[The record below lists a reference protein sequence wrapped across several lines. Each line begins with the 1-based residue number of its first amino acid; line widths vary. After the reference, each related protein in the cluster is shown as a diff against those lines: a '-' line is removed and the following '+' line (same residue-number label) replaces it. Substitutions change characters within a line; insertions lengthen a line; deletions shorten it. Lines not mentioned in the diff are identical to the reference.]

1 MFWRGLFVATSLTVF
16 IVLTSRGP
24 LLRFGAMGRPGLVF
38 AALSATGNILF
49 VISITQTDVANTLV
63 IIAAAPLL
71 AVLLSHFV
79 LAEPIDRR
87 TWIAAVAVLLGVA
100 VVFSGSFEQ
109 GHLVGDLAA
118 LAGALVIAGWMTLI
132 RRYPTVPMIPA
143 LALGG
148 LLAAA
153 VAFSFAAPI
162 TLVAADFR
170 LLALSGFVLIPIALG
185 LIVLGPRYLPAPEVS
200 LLILGDAV
208 IGTLLVWLV
217 IGEQPTIEAIA
228 SGLVIITA
236 LGAHAIVG
244 SRQPSAA
251 IFHEGP

>member
-1 MFWRGLFVATSLTVF
+1 MF
-16 IVLTSRGP
+16 IVLTSRGS
-24 LLRFGAMGRPGLVF
+24 LVRFGAIGRPGLVF

-49 VISITQTDVANTLV
+49 VISITQTDVANTLI
-63 IIAAAPLL
+63 IIAVAPLL
-71 AVLLSHFV
+71 AALLSHFV

-87 TWIAAVAVLLGVA
+87 TWIAAVAVSLGVA

-118 LAGALVIAGWMTLI
+118 LAGALVIAGWMTLV
-132 RRYPTVPMIPA
+132 RRYPTVPMNPG

-153 VAFSFAAPI
+153 VALSFATPF
-162 TLVAADFR
+162 TLVAADFG
-170 LLALSGFVLIPIALG
+170 LLALSGLVLLPIALG

-200 LLILGDAV
+200 ILILGEVV
-208 IGTLLVWLV
+208 IGTLLVWAV
-217 IGEQPTIEAIA
+217 IGERPTIEAFY

-236 LGAHAIVG
+236 VVAHAIAG
-244 SRQPSAA
+244 TRQPRSAA
-251 IFHEGP
+251 RGQDAA